1 MHYTK
6 YNMTKHENRHHA
18 KQLHLFDALLSAVPG
33 VERKGASTPYTSVNG
48 NVFAMLDDNGLGLRL
63 PSKVRDLF
71 LIQHKTKLFETH
83 GTVLKDYVLVPERLL
98 ENTDELKPFFLL
110 GYDHASSLKPKE
122 ARKKAEIKN

>member
-1 MHYTK
+1 
-6 YNMTKHENRHHA
+6 MTKQESHHD
-18 KQLHLFDALLSAVPG
+18 KQLHLFDALLSSVPG

-63 PSKVRDLF
+63 PSQVRDLF

-110 GYDHASSLKPKE
+110 GYDHARTLKPKE
-122 ARKKAEIKN
+122 GKKSAEVKN